1 MTLGRPI
8 EVEWQHSE
16 EELRQLYK
24 KEKHVERRTRY
35 QALWLIRGGRTM
47 KEVCAI
53 VDRHYDTICRWMDWY
68 RDGGLSELSQRLPGQ
83 AGGADSYLTP
93 EQEAQLIDRAN
104 EGAFRTAREIQHWLQ
119 DEFGVAYT
127 RKGVYS
133 LLERLEIVWKVP
145 RPTSPQADPEQ
156 QERWKKGGFKTSYK
170 KRS

>member
-104 EGAFRTAREIQHWLQ
+104 DRTAREIQHWLQ

-133 LLERLEIVWKVP
+133 LLERVP
-145 RPTSPQADPEQ
+145 HPLKPILSSKNAG
-156 QERWKKGGFKTSYK
+156 KKGASRRAT
-170 KRS
+170 RSGVDLRGYDSGSG